1 MKSKAGGH
9 LKLASGG
16 KRLCFDFSP
25 LSTCSLPLKG
35 HSSLVPPQLLQEGK
49 GWARGRRD
57 QKGASGLSNSVLEVA
72 GREEVGLRS
81 GCGLNEDA
89 GSRLSVASLFPYYR
103 KCQSSAEP
111 GSGCWECLTTAL
123 HDCALSPHSQPVCRC
138 PRAFS
143 TLNRGLERLNAC
155 SHISLSAWLSTK
167 QLIAPRG
174 CDKLDWH
181 ANFQC
186 LI

>member
-123 HDCALSPHSQPVCRC
+123 HDCALSPHSQPVCLM
-138 PRAFS
+138 P
-143 TLNRGLERLNAC
+143 TGLQ
-155 SHISLSAWLSTK
+155 HIESGLGEAECLQPHQLVSVAVNKAADCTSWL
-167 QLIAPRG
+167 
-174 CDKLDWH
+174 
-181 ANFQC
+181 
-186 LI
+186 